1 MLSLGIACTDEADLS
16 AMADPTA
23 TEDPGGDGNTEE
35 PGTDPAGPK
44 STDPQ
49 TTDPST
55 PNNPD
60 PPGSTTPNNP
70 QPPAVW
76 GTTPPLRGAVT
87 LSDSALASEALSQ
100 LQQTC
105 SGCHTL
111 GRPTLTHW
119 AQLTGE
125 FATDCLASTDLP
137 DQAAVDAMLA
147 CFQLR
152 AGSGAKKPEQFGV
165 YAAAARL
172 PWFSFL
178 FEHSSAGASAAS
190 AFQSSVGMPLAGT
203 PLTQAEFDVVAEWF
217 ARKLPRLF
225 DLVPEDSGETCQAG
239 LDSSLNTYLDQI
251 AVTGWRAKNAEQ
263 LLPMFGCAD
272 GQSGSACLS
281 DKPRAADVAYG
292 EGWEN
297 VPGTQI
303 RILYDNSATRSNYW
317 SRCSADGRFIGSGL
331 NEPRNGDGGQI
342 IDLQRNALID
352 GDFAYDATFFPDNSG
367 FLMQLE
373 VNDDGQA
380 GAPTDGQVHAGAEA
394 LICEQS
400 VLSGNPTEISGSTPG
415 CTLLGGKFGLY
426 QQTSKALD
434 GSDYWVVHGS
444 YQGDSGGFVEVLE
457 QPYAAFDANST
468 TTLTPLV
475 NQGGGDFEAGSAVH
489 IPTPHM
495 GDPMLSPS
503 GGLVVMRVKGPEYTT
518 NIEGQDVVTSA
529 QSGYALY
536 AVDKSTSGGS
546 SAALHD
552 LGRICLQGGKA
563 TFSYDERW
571 LVLHHYVLDSD
582 AQDLGFASADDPGFA
597 PYQIDGSSN
606 LVLVDL
612 RTGTATRITNMQ
624 PGQYALFPYFRSD
637 GWIYFV
643 VRTLDGEEYYAAS
656 DAALVAEAAAP

>member
-1 MLSLGIACTDEADLS
+1 LLTGDPSATD
-16 AMADPTA
+16 
-23 TEDPGGDGNTEE
+23 DPGE
-35 PGTDPAGPK
+35 PGDTGTPDPSGPHTPK
-44 STDPQ
+44 STDPK
-49 TTDPST
+49 ST
-55 PNNPD
+55 PSSTPDNPD
-60 PPGSTTPNNP
+60 PPPSNNP
-70 QPPAVW
+70 TNPAPSGWGTPPA
-76 GTTPPLRGAVT
+76 LRGAVT
-87 LSDSALASEALSQ
+87 LSDSALASQALGE

-105 SGCHTL
+105 TGCHTL

-119 AQLTGE
+119 AQLTSE
-125 FATDCLASTDLP
+125 FASDCLADTALP
-137 DQAAVDAMLA
+137 DQASVDALLA
-147 CFQLR
+147 CFQQR
-152 AGSGAKKPEQFGV
+152 AGSGPKKPEQFGI

-178 FEHSSAGASAAS
+178 FEHSSGGASAAS
-190 AFQSSVGMPLAGT
+190 AFQSGVGMPLAGT

-225 DLVPEDSGETCQAG
+225 DLVPEDSGETCEAG
-239 LDSSLNTYLDQI
+239 LDSSLNTYLDQV
-251 AVTGWRAKNAEQ
+251 AVTGWRAKNAQ
-263 LLPMFGCAD
+263 VPLLMYGCEA

-281 DKPRAADVAYG
+281 DKPRASDVAYG

-297 VPGTQI
+297 LPGTQI

-317 SRCSADGRFIGSGL
+317 SRTSADGRFIGSGL
-331 NEPRNGDGGQI
+331 LDFRNGDGGQI

-373 VNDDGQA
+373 VTDDGPV

-400 VLSGNPTEISGSTPG
+400 VLSSNPAEISGETDG

-426 QQTSKALD
+426 QQTSKSID

-475 NQGGGDFEAGSAVH
+475 NQGGGDFEAGAAVH

-529 QSGYALY
+529 QSGYAIY

-552 LGRICLQGGKA
+552 LGRLCLQGGKA

-571 LVLHHYVLDSD
+571 LVFHHYVVDSD
-582 AQDLGFASADDPGFA
+582 AVDLGFSSAEDPGFHA
-597 PYQIDGSSN
+597 YQTEGASN

-624 PGQYALFPYFRSD
+624 PGQYALFPNFRSD
-637 GWIYFV
+637 GWFYFV
-643 VRTLDGEEYYAAS
+643 VRTPYGGEEYYAAS